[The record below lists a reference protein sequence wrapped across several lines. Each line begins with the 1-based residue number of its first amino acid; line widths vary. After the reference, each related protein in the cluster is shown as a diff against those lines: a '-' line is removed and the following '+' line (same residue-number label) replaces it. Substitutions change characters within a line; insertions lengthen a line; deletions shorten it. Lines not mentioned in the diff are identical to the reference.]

1 MRKFLL
7 AALALCFSFGLAL
20 AGSVTFLGYDKE
32 KKELKVK
39 DGDAEKT
46 YKVTDDTKFKR
57 GDTDMANDK
66 GVAALE
72 KMDGSDKAKGKSKM
86 EITTDGDKLKEVK
99 MTARKGKN
107 P

>member
-7 AALALCFSFGLAL
+7 AALAFCFSIGLAL

-39 DGDAEKT
+39 EGDAEKT
-46 YKVTDDTKFKR
+46 YKVSDSTKFKR
-57 GDTDMANDK
+57 GDMDVPNEK
-66 GVAALE
+66 GMAALE
-72 KMDGSDKAKGKSKM
+72 KMDGNEKTKGKAKLD
-86 EITTDGDKLKEVK
+86 ITTDGDKVTEIK
-99 MTARKGKN
+99 MTAGKKKN

>member
-7 AALALCFSFGLAL
+7 AALALFVSVGLTL
-20 AGSVTFLGYDKE
+20 AANVTFLGYDKE

-46 YKVTDDTKFKR
+46 YKVSDATKFKT
-57 GDTDMANDK
+57 GDKDLENAK
-66 GVAALE
+66 GMTQLE
-72 KMDGSDKAKGKSKM
+72 KMDGNDKAKGKSKF
-86 EITTDGDKLKEVK
+86 EITTDGDKVTEIK
-99 MTARKGKN
+99 MPERKKKN

>member
-7 AALALCFSFGLAL
+7 AALALFCSIGLAL

-46 YKVTDDTKFKR
+46 YKVSDSTKFKS
-57 GDTDMANDK
+57 GDKDVPNDK
-66 GVAALE
+66 GVAQLE
-72 KMDGSDKAKGKSKM
+72 KMDGNDKAKGKAKF
-86 EITTDGDKLKEVK
+86 EIETDGDKVKEIK
-99 MTARKGKN
+99 MPERKKKN
-107 P
+107 